1 MEIVAFV
8 PAKGS
13 SERIANKNLAI
24 LDGEYLFK
32 HKLKQLL
39 QSRHVTRVVLDT
51 EDDQLANLASDLP
64 ITRLKRPAQLASNS
78 TDGHALFAWECAQ
91 IRADVYV
98 QALCTAPFV
107 TAETVDRAIDQLL
120 ASEQHDSVVAVTG
133 TKLYTWTD
141 GRPDYGAGRI
151 PNSVDLPLT
160 TVEAM
165 SLYVVKGK
173 GQTPPQRRFGDRP
186 LLMPL
191 APQEAVDVNWP
202 EDLALAETIAAGARA
217 RDNLALGAL
226 SPYLSTAMLSDIT
239 RELGMQVALP
249 AEIAGAYRGAR
260 FLGRAKTLLLDEPRE
275 GEDWRGIYDA
285 LGTYA
290 FVRPGDVIMVENRVR
305 GHAYFGNLNAQLAM
319 RAGAVGAVI
328 DGATRD
334 RSEVDALSFPVFA
347 RGHTCVDIKF
357 KGVVRSMNMPITM
370 GQVQLKNGDYVLADG
385 DGVVVIP
392 QKDWPRV
399 REVALKVIEKEWQV
413 GRAVALGVPAAEI
426 FDQLGEF

>member
-1 MEIVAFV
+1 MEIIAFV

-13 SERIANKNLAI
+13 SERLANKNLSI

-39 QSRHVTRVVLDT
+39 QSRHITRVVLDT
-51 EDDQLANLASDLP
+51 EDDHIAALAADLP
-64 ITRLKRPAQLASNS
+64 ITRLKRPAGLASNS
-78 TDGHALFAWECAQ
+78 TDGHALFAWECSQ
-91 IRADVYV
+91 FSADIYV

-107 TAETVDRAIDQLL
+107 SAETVDRAIDQLL
-120 ASEQHDSVVAVTG
+120 ADDHHDSVVAVTSA
-133 TKLYTWTD
+133 KLYTWTD
-141 GRPDYGAGRI
+141 GRPDYGTGRI
-151 PNSVDLPLT
+151 PNSVDLPRT
-160 TVEAM
+160 TIEGM
-165 SLYVVKGK
+165 SLYAVKANVN
-173 GQTPPQRRFGDRP
+173 QRPQRRFGDRP

-191 APQEAVDVNWP
+191 SPQEAVDVNWP
-202 EDLALAETIAAGARA
+202 EDLVLAETIAAGARA

-239 RELGMQVALP
+239 REMGMQVALP
-249 AEIAGAYRGAR
+249 ADIVGAQRGSR
-260 FLGRAKTLLLDEPRE
+260 FFGRAKTLQLDAPRA

-285 LGTYA
+285 LGSYA
-290 FVRPGDVIMVENRVR
+290 FVRPGDVIMVENRVP

-328 DGATRD
+328 DGVTRD

-357 KGVVRSMNMPITM
+357 KGVVRSMNMPIRI
-370 GQVQLKNGDYVLADG
+370 GDVDVANGDYVLADG

-392 QKDWPRV
+392 CSRWPEV
-399 REVALKVIEKEWQV
+399 RETALKVIEKEWQV
-413 GRAVALGVPAAEI
+413 GRAVALGTPAGEI
-426 FDQLGEF
+426 FARLGEF

>member
-39 QSRHVTRVVLDT
+39 KSRRVTRVVLDT
-51 EDDQLANLASDLP
+51 EDDQLAALAADLP
-64 ITRLKRPAQLASNS
+64 VTRLKRPAELASNA

-91 IRADVYV
+91 VRADVYV

-107 TAETVDRAIDQLL
+107 TADTVDRALDQLL
-120 ASEQHDSVVAVTG
+120 ATEQQDSVVAVTG
-133 TKLYTWTD
+133 AKLYTWTD
-141 GRPDYGAGRI
+141 GRPDYGTGRI
-151 PNSVDLPLT
+151 PNSVDLPRT
-160 TVEAM
+160 TIEAM
-165 SLYVVKGK
+165 SLYAVKAT
-173 GQTPPQRRFGDRP
+173 GQTPPLRRFGDRP

-191 APQEAVDVNWP
+191 SPLEAVDLNWP

-217 RDNLALGAL
+217 RENLALGAL

-249 AEIAGAYRGAR
+249 AEIASASRGGR
-260 FLGRAKTLLLDEPRE
+260 FFGRAKTLLLDEPRP

-285 LGTYA
+285 LGSYA
-290 FVRPGDVIMVENRVR
+290 FVRPGDVIMVENRVQW
-305 GHAYFGNLNAQLAM
+305 HAYFGNLNAQLAM

-328 DGATRD
+328 DGVTRD

-357 KGVVRSMNMPITM
+357 KGVVRSMNMPITL
-370 GQVQLKNGDYVLADG
+370 GKVQVKNGDYVLADG

-392 QKDWPRV
+392 EEDWASV
-399 REVALKVIEKEWQV
+399 REAALKVIEKEWQV
-413 GRAVALGVPAAEI
+413 GRAVALGVPAGEI
-426 FDQLGEF
+426 FNRLGEF

>member
-39 QSRHVTRVVLDT
+39 KSRRVTRVVLDT
-51 EDDQLANLASDLP
+51 EDDQLAALAADLP
-64 ITRLKRPAQLASNS
+64 ITRLKRPAELASNA
-78 TDGHALFAWECAQ
+78 TDGHALFAWECSQ
-91 IRADVYV
+91 VRADVYV

-120 ASEQHDSVVAVTG
+120 ATDEHDAVLAVTG
-133 TKLYTWTD
+133 AKLYTWTD
-141 GRPDYGAGRI
+141 GRPDYGIGRI
-151 PNSVDLPLT
+151 PNSVDLPVT
-160 TVEAM
+160 TIEAM
-165 SLYVVKGK
+165 SLYAVRASGK
-173 GQTPPQRRFGDRP
+173 APPARRFGERP
-186 LLMPL
+186 LLMEL
-191 APQEAVDVNWP
+191 SPQEAIDVNWP

-249 AEIAGAYRGAR
+249 AQITAASRGCR
-260 FLGRAKTLLLDEPRE
+260 FFGRAKTLLLDAPRE

-285 LGTYA
+285 LGSYA
-290 FVRPGDVIMVENRVR
+290 FVRPGDVIMVENRVQ
-305 GHAYFGNLNAQLAM
+305 GHAYFGNLNTQLAM

-328 DGATRD
+328 DGMTRD
-334 RSEVDALSFPVFA
+334 RSEVEALSFPVFA

-357 KGVVRSMNMPITM
+357 KGVVRSMNMPIAM
-370 GQVQLKNGDYVLADG
+370 GHVAVKNGDYVLADG

-392 QKDWPRV
+392 EEDWWRV
-399 REVALKVIEKEWQV
+399 REAALKVIEKEWQV
-413 GRAVALGVPAAEI
+413 GRAVALGVPAGEI
-426 FDQLGEF
+426 FNRLGEF